1 MWIDQFV
8 NLYHHQSVIFISSTL
23 TCNNFYH
30 QDKLEFLGGDRAC
43 LSKFQVQLIAL
54 ETRLQDW
61 EAGKYLEKL
70 FKFNLKNL
78 NQITRI
84 SKTGQILGPK
94 QTNENQCLI

>member
-8 NLYHHQSVIFISSTL
+8 NLYHHQSAIFLSSNL
-23 TCNNFYH
+23 TSNNLYL

-70 FKFNLKNL
+70 FKFN
-78 NQITRI
+78 
-84 SKTGQILGPK
+84 
-94 QTNENQCLI
+94 